1 MLKIEMNIAGVRAGV
16 RASINGIPYDTI
28 GCVPLRVDFVD
39 TLNKGKRYYWNYG
52 DGSGDTT
59 TSPDN
64 FHIYTTTG
72 TFRVRLIAVDST
84 TCNIFDTSYTTI
96 KVGNNKVL
104 LDFIS
109 NKLPPCTNLSY
120 SFTNTSIPTRGPFN
134 PNTFTWDFGD
144 NSAKVTQGQS
154 PPVMHTYAGPGTYIV
169 KLSINDTSFCNS
181 PTDTVKTVRLSPQV
195 KAQFE
200 TPSRG
205 CVPYN
210 AIFTN
215 NSLGGLNFFWD
226 FGDGT
231 TSTQDNPSHLYNNVG
246 TYIVKLKAFDS
257 TSCNK
262 VDSATFTITVSPIP
276 VASFTYNPNPPQE
289 NIFTNFVNQS
299 AGATKYL
306 WNFGDGDTSA
316 EVNPTYIFPATA
328 TYNVCLNAV
337 NDAGCIDD
345 TCMNVR
351 ALIKPLVDVP
361 SAFTPGRFGVN
372 GRIRVEGFG
381 IAEMHWTIYNRWGQK
396 VYETNNRK
404 SAWDGTF
411 NGKIQPVDVYAYTLD
426 VTFSDGKKYRKTGD
440 ITLLR

>member
-1 MLKIEMNIAGVRAGV
+1 MNFAGVQAGV
-16 RASINGIPYDTI
+16 RASINGVPYDTI
-28 GCVPLRVDFVD
+28 GCLPLRVDFTD
-39 TLNKGKRYYWNYG
+39 TLNKGKLYYWSYG

-59 TSPDN
+59 TVPANS
-64 FHIYTTTG
+64 HVYTTAG
-72 TFRVRLIAVDST
+72 NFRVRLIAVDST
-84 TCNIFDTSYTTI
+84 TCNIFDTAYTNI
-96 KVGNNKVL
+96 KVGDNKVL

-120 SFTNTSIPTRGPFN
+120 SFTNTSVPTRGPFN
-134 PNTFTWDFGD
+134 PDTFTWDFGD
-144 NSAKVTQGQS
+144 NSATVTQGQS

-169 KLSINDTSFCNS
+169 KLAIDDTAFCNS
-181 PTDTVKTVRLSPQV
+181 PADTVKTVRLSPQV

-210 AIFTN
+210 AVFTN

-226 FGDGT
+226 FGDG
-231 TSTQDNPSHLYNNVG
+231 SHFNRMIILRIY
-246 TYIVKLKAFDS
+246 TIMLELTLVKLKAFDS
-257 TSCNK
+257 SSCNK

-276 VASFTYNPNPPQE
+276 VAAFTYNPNPPQE

-299 AGATKYL
+299 IGATKYI

-316 EVNPTYIFPATA
+316 EVNPSHIFPATA
-328 TYNVCLNAV
+328 AYNVCLNAA
-337 NDAGCIDD
+337 NDAGCSDD
-345 TCMNVR
+345 TCISVR

-361 SAFTPGRFGVN
+361 SGFTPGRFGVN
-372 GRIRVEGFG
+372 GRIKVEGFG
-381 IAEMHWTIYNRWGQK
+381 IAEMHWSIYNRWGQK
-396 VYETNNRK
+396 VYETNNTK

-411 NGKIQPVDVYAYTLD
+411 NGKIQPLDVYAYTLD
-426 VTFSDGKKYRKTGD
+426 VTFSDGTKYRKTGD